1 MRLYLVQHGKAVDK
15 KVNPDRPLTSEGA
28 QEVDRVA
35 AFLKGQPLHITEIWH
50 SGKTRARQTAERLAS
65 TLVPGAVLRS
75 REGLAPDDAV
85 SDLKRV
91 LEKRRE
97 NLMIVG
103 HLPFLSKLAGLLL
116 TGDDDEQVVGF
127 RNGGVVCLEQD
138 EADRWRVAWAIA
150 PELLKASRDR

>member
-15 KVNPDRPLTSEGA
+15 NVNPDRPLTSEGA

-35 AFLKGQPLHITEIWH
+35 TFLKGQPLDIAEIWH

-65 TLVPGAVLRS
+65 ALAPSVVPRS
-75 REGLAPDDAV
+75 REGLAPDDDA
-85 SDLKRV
+85 SGLKRV
-91 LEKRRE
+91 LEKRHE

-116 TGDDDEQVVGF
+116 TGDEDEQVVGF
-127 RNGGVVCLEQD
+127 RNGGVVCLERD
-138 EADRWRVAWAIA
+138 EADRWRVAWAVA
-150 PELLKASRDR
+150 PELLKASRGR